1 MKKDWMACDGTGRES
16 RSGASIAEE
25 QPMGAS
31 LTPLS
36 RRTLLTTAALGWIGW
51 LGARRGALAELTLR
65 PSKGKDDGRILVVL
79 FLRGGLDGLNA
90 VVPYAEDDYH
100 RLRPTLGLK
109 APNDKTSSS
118 IDRTLDLDGFF
129 GLNPALAP
137 LLPPFREGR
146 LSVVHAVGSNDL
158 TRSHFEAMSAMERG
172 VATAKASASSGWL
185 ARYLNA
191 TAAEPLSPLRAV
203 ALSSTMPDSLRGA
216 THAIQLESLD
226 DFRLSSGDRKW
237 VESFQKGL
245 GELYE
250 GGSDAVREAGRQT
263 LEVLD
268 SLSKID
274 LDSYPSERGVA
285 YPDSELGRGLR
296 QVAVMIKTGLGLE
309 VACLDRGGWDTHF
322 GQGRSEG
329 LLTGLLDDLA
339 RSLAA
344 FAADIRAF
352 RERVTVV
359 VQTEFGRRA
368 YENVTLGTDH
378 GRGSVMMLLG
388 PTVAGGKVAGEWPG
402 MRKDQ
407 LEEPGD
413 LRVTT
418 DYRQILSEALA
429 WHSGSDSSLEVFPS
443 FSARP
448 SASFVL

>member
-1 MKKDWMACDGTGRES
+1 MKKDWMACDGTGRKS
-16 RSGASIAEE
+16 RSDAPIPETRAQGAT
-25 QPMGAS
+25 

-51 LGARRGALAELTLR
+51 LGARKSALAELTVR
-65 PSKGKDDGRILVVL
+65 PGRDVDDGRTLVVL

-100 RLRPTLGLK
+100 KLRPTLGLRS
-109 APNDKTSSS
+109 PNDRSSSS

-137 LLPPFREGR
+137 ILPLFREGR
-146 LSVVHAVGSNDL
+146 LSVIHAVGSNDL

-191 TAAEPLSPLRAV
+191 TAEEPLSPLRAV

-216 THAIQLESLD
+216 THAIQLESLS
-226 DFRLSSGDRKW
+226 DFRLAAGDREW

-245 GELYE
+245 SELYE
-250 GGSDAVREAGRQT
+250 GGWDAVREAGRQT
-263 LEVLD
+263 LKVLD

-274 LDSYPSERGVA
+274 LESFPSEKGA
-285 YPDSELGRGLR
+285 TYPDSELGRGLR

-339 RSLAA
+339 HSLAA
-344 FAADIRAF
+344 FFADISAF

-418 DYRQILSEALA
+418 DYRQVLSEALT
-429 WHSGSDSSLEVFPS
+429 WHSGSDSSHEVFPN
-443 FSARP
+443 FAARP
-448 SASFVL
+448 AASFVL